1 MLDPKRIRSDK
12 NYITKNLARR
22 GVKVNMDEVI
32 ELDAKRRQL
41 QSELDDLRAEKN
53 RVSKEIGLAK
63 SETDAISESKSR
75 MRELNQDL
83 KNAEKE
89 LNKLSNQL
97 STFYLSLPNLLHDS
111 VPEGDEE
118 SMNQEIRVWGEPRV
132 FDFKVKDH
140 VELGQELGLF
150 DFKTAAKI
158 SGSRFA
164 IFKSDFAKL
173 HRALIQ
179 FMIDVHTQENHYTEY
194 YVPSLVKSSSLEG
207 TGNLP
212 KFKDDLFK
220 IDSDDDFYLIPTAE
234 VPLTN
239 LVRDTILQTD
249 ELPKK
254 FIAHTPCYR
263 SEAGSYGKD
272 TRGIIRQHQ
281 FEKVELVHIVKPEES
296 YDALEELTQN
306 AESILIKLD
315 LPYRVVLLCSG
326 DSSFAAAKTYDI
338 EVWLPSQDRY
348 REISSCSNCEAFQAR
363 RMKARWKNEQTGQN
377 EFVHTLNGSGLAVGR
392 TLIAILENYQQKDGT
407 IIVPEVIRPY
417 MGNQEVI
424 G

>member
-158 SGSRFA
+158 SGSRFTV
-164 IFKSDFAKL
+164 FKSDFAKL

-220 IDSDDDFYLIPTAE
+220 IDGDDDFYLIPTAE

>member
-12 NYITKNLARR
+12 NYIIKNFARR
-22 GVKVNMDEVI
+22 GVKVNLNEVI
-32 ELDAKRRQL
+32 ELDAQRRQL
-41 QSELDDLRAEKN
+41 QSELDNLRAEKN
-53 RVSKEIGLAK
+53 RASKEIGLAK
-63 SETDAISESKSR
+63 SENNAISESKSR
-75 MRELNQDL
+75 IRELNQDL
-83 KNAEKE
+83 KNKEKE

-97 STFYLSLPNLLHDS
+97 SAFYLSFPNILHDS

-140 VELGQELGLF
+140 VQLGQDLGLL
-150 DFKTAAKI
+150 DFETAAKI

-164 IFKSDFAKL
+164 VFKNDFARL

-179 FMIDVHTQENHYTEY
+179 FMIDVHTQENNYTEY

-272 TRGIIRQHQ
+272 TKGMIRQHQ
-281 FEKVELVHIVKPEES
+281 FEKVELVHIVKAEES

-306 AESILIKLD
+306 AESILIKLG

-348 REISSCSNCEAFQAR
+348 REISSCSNCESFQAR

-392 TLIAILENYQQKDGT
+392 TLIAIVENYQQKDGT
-407 IIVPEVIRPY
+407 VTIPEVMRPY
-417 MGNQEVI
+417 MRNQEVI

>member
-132 FDFKVKDH
+132 FNFKVKDH

-164 IFKSDFAKL
+164 VFKSDFAKL

-220 IDSDDDFYLIPTAE
+220 IDGDDDFYLIPTAE

-239 LVRDTILQTD
+239 LVRDTILQAD

-407 IIVPEVIRPY
+407 IIVPEVMRPY